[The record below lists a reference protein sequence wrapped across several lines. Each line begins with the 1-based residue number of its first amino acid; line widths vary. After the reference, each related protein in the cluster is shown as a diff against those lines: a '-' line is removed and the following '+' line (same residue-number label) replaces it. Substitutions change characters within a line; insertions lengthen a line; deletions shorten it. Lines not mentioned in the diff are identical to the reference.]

1 MVITQSIFEDKFFM
15 YGIKQWSNNAKFN
28 LSFKERFVGSYYYG
42 EIQVCLGQS
51 NYNQIIDIS
60 DEEIKKNSVGYKNY
74 KVSRDGTYL
83 KHKLFFNG
91 QNSTEVTFYCGEHN
105 DIMLIYNT
113 VRAING
119 GNVGFTKI
127 AKNKMLDN
135 YKVAIQTIGIPRA
148 DWLHLVE
155 IHKESSDV
163 QKIAITNGTKN
174 YIGKNNTMVSAKD
187 YSEVDLKGVTDWE
200 LRVAVETR
208 EIHIINGK
216 GNFNLSK
223 FKGRRIVFIDSEIDN
238 VELGSYTKEIRFEN
252 SIVNW
257 NINEK
262 EVDLMFIESKIN
274 AKDILGK
281 GIKVSNTPLKDV
293 QITSYQK
300 LDIYDSK
307 ADNLRLLL
315 GSGMALTGVNG
326 HISSIG
332 QIKLLRY
339 STKWV
344 ISAENLKID
353 KAEGQVDTF
362 YIHCGNVE
370 IDEFKNILPSKDNK
384 YMKTRKYIH
393 GGCKIKARKIKGGQP
408 NLKLGNCIDIQSI
421 EGSFESLEAN
431 CNRFVYVTTD
441 NGVENIKYEDMLDR
455 VIERIKPIRKAKEI
469 SVKVNGVEKWK
480 K

>member
-1 MVITQSIFEDKFFM
+1 MVIIQSIIEDKFFM
-15 YGIKQWSNNAKFN
+15 LGIKKWSNNAKFN
-28 LSFKERFVGSYYYG
+28 VNFKERFTGIYYYG
-42 EIQVCLGQS
+42 EIEVCFGQS
-51 NYNQIIDIS
+51 NYYQMIDIN

-74 KVSRDGTYL
+74 IVSRDGTYL
-83 KHKLFFNG
+83 KHKLFISREKNYDG
-91 QNSTEVTFYCGEHN
+91 IFYCGEHS
-105 DIMLIYNT
+105 DVMLVNST
-113 VRAING
+113 DKFING
-119 GNVGFTKI
+119 GRNGFFKI

-135 YKVAIQTIGIPRA
+135 YKVAIETIAIPRV

-174 YIGKNNTMVSAKD
+174 YVGKNNTMVFAKD
-187 YSEVDLKGVTDWE
+187 YTEIDLKSVTDWE
-200 LRVAVETR
+200 LRVSVETR

-216 GNFNLSK
+216 GNINLSK

-274 AKDILGK
+274 AQDILGK
-281 GIKVSNTPLKDV
+281 GIKVSNMPLKDV
-293 QITSYQK
+293 QIISYQK

-307 ADNLRLLL
+307 VDNLRLLL

-353 KAEGQVDTF
+353 KAEGQVGTL
-362 YIHCGNVE
+362 YMYCGNVE

-393 GGCKIKARKIKGGQP
+393 GGCKIKVRKIKGGQP
-408 NLKLGNCIDIQSI
+408 NVKIHKCIDIQVI
-421 EGSFESLEAN
+421 QGSFESLDID
-431 CNRFVYVTTD
+431 CNRFVYIRSE
-441 NGVENIKYEDMLDR
+441 NGTEGLEYFDKIDEAIASVL
-455 VIERIKPIRKAKEI
+455 PIRKAKEI